1 MRKSN
6 FVYLVLLVVCSCSQD
21 PSDPTPP
28 TLQFPTNN
36 EACLEGESLNDT
48 QKNIPFQWTQS
59 SNAES
64 YEITIKNLLAQT
76 EQLYTSPANAETIAL
91 LKGTPYSWSVSAIG
105 VAGSQPAVSETWK
118 FYLAGD
124 NVVNYAPFPPEL
136 ITPRSGATLTP
147 NQDGEITLSWSA
159 SDVDGDLSS
168 FSIYLDKTNG
178 SMKIKELAFES
189 ETMSIN
195 VQVELK
201 ATYYW
206 KVVANDAN
214 NNSSD
219 SGVYGFRTN

>member
-1 MRKSN
+1 M
-6 FVYLVLLVVCSCSQD
+6 
-21 PSDPTPP
+21 
-28 TLQFPTNN
+28 
-36 EACLEGESLNDT
+36 
-48 QKNIPFQWTQS
+48 
-59 SNAES
+59 
-64 YEITIKNLLAQT
+64 
-76 EQLYTSPANAETIAL
+76 
-91 LKGTPYSWSVSAIG
+91 
-105 VAGSQPAVSETWK
+105 
-118 FYLAGD
+118 
-124 NVVNYAPFPPEL
+124 
-136 ITPRSGATLTP
+136 
-147 NQDGEITLSWSA
+147 
-159 SDVDGDLSS
+159 DGDLSS